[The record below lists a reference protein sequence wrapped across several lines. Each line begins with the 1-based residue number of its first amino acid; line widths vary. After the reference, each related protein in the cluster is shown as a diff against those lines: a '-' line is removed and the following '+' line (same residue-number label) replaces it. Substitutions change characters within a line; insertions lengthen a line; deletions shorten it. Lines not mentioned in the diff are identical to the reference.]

1 MRTIIAKKTIRT
13 TLVGAG
19 LAAGVWAA
27 AVVPQARQRAAGPA
41 NVAPLTPSDY
51 IEIQQLVSRYGYAL
65 DSGAPEGTGNEY
77 AGLFTADGTFVGPG
91 IPDNTVGREKLGAL
105 AKIPPGSRT
114 RRGPTYVSH
123 FLMNHLIEP
132 SPEGATGK
140 VYLLV
145 VNFGRNGAPNTLMM
159 GGHYEDVYARTPE
172 GWRFKRREFF
182 RGKVAL
188 TAEQAAPSRVFTRPA
203 QTDRAPS
210 GSGPT
215 LTAMDY
221 VEIRKLVAGYA
232 YGLDGGANNGYNYAD
247 LFAPDATV
255 FGRVTGRENIAN
267 LARREPHGPEYVR
280 HFLTNV
286 VIEPTAEGASGK
298 QYLAVIDIGENGK
311 PSSIFL
317 GGRYE
322 DTYVKTANGWRF
334 KTRNL
339 VREPS
344 PPPAQPAGGSPAP
357 APPGA
362 ERNR

>member
-1 MRTIIAKKTIRT
+1 MRTRVNGDIMCKKVLIAI
-13 TLVGAG
+13 G
-19 LAAGVWAA
+19 LWMASAAPHA
-27 AVVPQARQRAAGPA
+27 QQRA
-41 NVAPLTPSDY
+41 LTPSDY
-51 IEIQQLVSRYGYAL
+51 IEIQQLVSKYGYAL

-91 IPDNTVGREKLGAL
+91 IPDNTVGRDKLGAL
-105 AKIPPGSRT
+105 AKIPTGSKT

-123 FLMNHLIEP
+123 YLMNHLIEP

-145 VNFGRNGAPNTLMM
+145 VNLGQNGAPHKLSM

-182 RGKVAL
+182 RGKVSL
-188 TAEQAAPSRVFTRPA
+188 TAEQAAPARVFSRPA
-203 QTDRAPS
+203 QTDRPPS
-210 GSGPT
+210 GKGPT

-221 VEIRKLVAGYA
+221 IDIRKLVAGYA
-232 YGLDGGANNGYNYAD
+232 YGLDGGRDNGYNYAD
-247 LFAPDATV
+247 LFAPDAV
-255 FGRVTGRENIAN
+255 LFGRVTGRENIAN

-322 DTYVKTANGWRF
+322 DTYVKTPQGWRF

-339 VREPS
+339 VREPAPP
-344 PPPAQPAGGSPAP
+344 PPPAAGAGQ
-357 APPGA
+357 
-362 ERNR
+362 NH

>member
-1 MRTIIAKKTIRT
+1 MWTKAENMKTRRA
-13 TLVGAG
+13 LA
-19 LAAGVWAA
+19 AAGVAA
-27 AVVPQARQRAAGPA
+27 SLWMAGAAPRAQSRASAAGA
-41 NVAPLTPSDY
+41 KTAALTPSDY
-51 IEIQQLVSRYGYAL
+51 IEIQQLVSKYGYAL

-91 IPDNTVGREKLGAL
+91 IPDGTIGREKLGAL
-105 AKIPPGSRT
+105 AKISPDRPT
-114 RRGPTYVSH
+114 RRGPTYASH
-123 FLMNHLIEP
+123 YLMNHLIEP

-145 VNFGRNGAPNTLMM
+145 INLGQNGAPHKLSM
-159 GGHYEDVYARTPE
+159 GGHYEDIYARTPE

-182 RGKVAL
+182 RGKVGL
-188 TAEQAAPSRVFTRPA
+188 TAEQAAPARAFSRPA
-203 QTDRAPS
+203 QIDRAPS
-210 GSGPT
+210 GKGPS

-232 YGLDGGANNGYNYAD
+232 YGLDGGGNNGYNYAD
-247 LFAPDATV
+247 LFAPDAVV

-286 VIEPTAEGASGK
+286 VIEPTAEGASGT
-298 QYLAVIDIGENGK
+298 QYLVVIDVGENGK

-322 DTYVKTANGWRF
+322 DTYVKTPKGWRF

-339 VREPS
+339 VRET
-344 PPPAQPAGGSPAP
+344 APAP
-357 APPGA
+357 AAGPA
-362 ERNR
+362 QNR